1 MLSEGIPYEDVR
13 HGLASWQNKGLH
25 PSALASEVHTIRSPR
40 STVSR
45 RQQNTDDLFA
55 RMAARAEQIES
66 DRKAIGQ

>member
-1 MLSEGIPYEDVR
+1 MRKEFESRGAA
-13 HGLASWQNKGLH
+13 GQS
-25 PSALASEVHTIRSPR
+25 RSP
-40 STVSR
+40 